1 MNLIEKISLVPS
13 KIKDYILIGLV
24 VSIVII
30 VVIMSINNFHEV
42 RRQVNIEKTKNE
54 LIETK
59 EEVTD
64 KTKALEDNVKTH
76 DTFVQNT
83 VTKIKQITK
92 IKPKRIQYESIKVTD
107 TTYFAM
113 RNLLDTVQPNK

>member
-1 MNLIEKISLVPS
+1 MNIIEKISLVPS

-24 VSIVII
+24 VSIVVI
-30 VVIMSINNFHEV
+30 VIIMSINNFHEV

-59 EEVTD
+59 EEVKD
-64 KTKALEDNVKTH
+64 KTNALEDNVKAH

-113 RNLLDTVQPNK
+113 RNLLDTVQPNE